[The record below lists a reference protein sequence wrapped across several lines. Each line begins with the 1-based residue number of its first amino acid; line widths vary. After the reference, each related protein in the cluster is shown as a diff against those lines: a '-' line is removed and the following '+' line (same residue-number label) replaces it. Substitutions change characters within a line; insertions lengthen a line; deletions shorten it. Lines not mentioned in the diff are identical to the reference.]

1 MAINWDEIQRWDP
14 KNLNSAS
21 RKLRELRQGLMTE
34 VDDANGAKN
43 RIKSTGAAVEAMK
56 TSLGS
61 LNSNLDQLV
70 NDISELMMATA
81 AAAEGVWDV
90 KTKVLECTSFVAEN
104 TYLKIQGNGEVVVD
118 LSGKYAGGSMEAKNK
133 GKDLENLIKAALD
146 RARDVD
152 DAYDKRLKAVGD
164 GTYKSSETASSQSQG
179 LPDLP
184 QKGWSAT
191 EVAAWWNALTPEEK
205 KNIIENHPD
214 DIRNLDGIS
223 ANARD
228 EANRKV
234 LDKELER
241 ARHDRDE
248 LQKKVDEEGFD
259 DDNINPYLD
268 DKNKADKRVKDLEKI
283 QNLMGEKEGDGSKY
297 HLLTLDA
304 SGDKDVRAA
313 IAMGDVDKASNI
325 ATVVPGVGTTVRD
338 SMDGE
343 LHKAEE
349 LRNHSGSDNT
359 AAVAWIGYD
368 TPDSIWSPETRG
380 TGTADEGARSLNG
393 FHEGIHAYRQSQGS
407 DPHITTV
414 AHSYGSLTAGTAA
427 LTTKAGAVDDMVLYG
442 SPGGRA
448 TDVHQYNVPEGHVYA
463 SANDKDEVTGKGGW
477 WQGILGGGEEAVGM
491 GKKPVEL
498 HGVKNIASNGGGH
511 DDYWNNP
518 EFVEDASQIVADEDP
533 GVDRSD
539 NQAEA
544 VTKPPAK
551 K

>member
-1 MAINWDEIQRWDP
+1 
-14 KNLNSAS
+14 
-21 RKLRELRQGLMTE
+21 
-34 VDDANGAKN
+34 
-43 RIKSTGAAVEAMK
+43 
-56 TSLGS
+56 
-61 LNSNLDQLV
+61 
-70 NDISELMMATA
+70 
-81 AAAEGVWDV
+81 
-90 KTKVLECTSFVAEN
+90 
-104 TYLKIQGNGEVVVD
+104 
-118 LSGKYAGGSMEAKNK
+118 MEAKNK

-393 FHEGIHAYRQSQGS
+393 FHEGIHAYRQSQGH

-518 EFVEDASQIVADEDP
+518 EFAEDASQIVAGEDP

>member
-34 VDDANGAKN
+34 ADDADGAKS
-43 RIKSTGAAVEAMK
+43 RIRSTGAAVEAMK

-61 LNSNLDQLV
+61 LNSNLSQLV

-184 QKGWSAT
+184 QKGWAGT
-191 EVAAWWNALTPEEK
+191 EGGGWGNALTPEEK

-518 EFVEDASQIVADEDP
+518 EFVEDASQIVANEDP

>member
-34 VDDANGAKN
+34 ADDADGAKS
-43 RIKSTGAAVEAMK
+43 RIRSTGAAVEAMK

-61 LNSNLDQLV
+61 LNSNLSQLV

-184 QKGWSAT
+184 QKGWSAN
-191 EVAAWWNALTPEEK
+191 EVAAWWDAHPPAEK

-214 DIRNLDGIS
+214 EIRNLDGIS

-448 TDVHQYNVPEGHVYA
+448 TDAHQYNVPEGHVYA
-463 SANDKDEVTGKGGW
+463 SANDKDEVAGKGGF
-477 WQGILGGGEEAVGM
+477 WQGLLGGGEEMVGM

-518 EFVEDASQIVADEDP
+518 EFVEDASQIVAGEDP

>member
-518 EFVEDASQIVADEDP
+518 EFVEDASQIVANEDP

>member
-297 HLLTLDA
+297 HILTLDA

-518 EFVEDASQIVADEDP
+518 EFVEDASQIVANEDP

>member
-34 VDDANGAKN
+34 VDDANGAKS
-43 RIKSTGAAVEAMK
+43 RIRSTGAAVEAMK

-518 EFVEDASQIVADEDP
+518 EFVEDASQIVANEDP

>member
-241 ARHDRDE
+241 ARHDRNNIHSGAMDHNRSAWE
-248 LQKKVDEEGFD
+248 RANQK
-259 DDNINPYLD
+259 
-268 DKNKADKRVKDLEKI
+268 VKDLEKI
-283 QNLMGEKEGDGSKY
+283 QKLMGGGDGSKY

-518 EFVEDASQIVADEDP
+518 EFVEDASQIVAGEDP

>member
-34 VDDANGAKN
+34 ADDADGAKS
-43 RIKSTGAAVEAMK
+43 RIRSTGAAVEAMK

-61 LNSNLDQLV
+61 LNSNLSQLV

-164 GTYKSSETASSQSQG
+164 GTYKSSDTPPPHPGG
-179 LPDLP
+179 LRALP

-214 DIRNLDGIS
+214 EIRNLDGIS

-448 TDVHQYNVPEGHVYA
+448 TDAHQYNVPEGHVYA
-463 SANDKDEVTGKGGW
+463 SANDKDEVAGKGGF
-477 WQGILGGGEEAVGM
+477 WQGLLGGGEEMVGM

-518 EFVEDASQIVADEDP
+518 EFVEDASQIVAGEDP

>member
-34 VDDANGAKN
+34 ADDADGAKS
-43 RIKSTGAAVEAMK
+43 RIRSTGAAVEAMK

-61 LNSNLDQLV
+61 LNSNLSQLV

-191 EVAAWWNALTPEEK
+191 EVAAWWNALTPAEK

-214 DIRNLDGIS
+214 EIRNLDGIS

-448 TDVHQYNVPEGHVYA
+448 TDAHQYNVPEGHVYA
-463 SANDKDEVTGKGGW
+463 SANDKDEVAGKGGF
-477 WQGILGGGEEAVGM
+477 WQGLLGGGEEMVGM

-518 EFVEDASQIVADEDP
+518 EFVEDASQIVAGEDP

>member
-34 VDDANGAKN
+34 ADDADGAKS
-43 RIKSTGAAVEAMK
+43 RIRSTGAAVEAMK

-61 LNSNLDQLV
+61 LNSNLSQLV

-191 EVAAWWNALTPEEK
+191 EGAAWGDALTPEEK

-214 DIRNLDGIS
+214 EIRNLDGIS

-448 TDVHQYNVPEGHVYA
+448 TDAHQYNVPEGHVYA
-463 SANDKDEVTGKGGW
+463 SANDKDEVAGKGGF
-477 WQGILGGGEEAVGM
+477 WQGLLGGGEEMVGM

-518 EFVEDASQIVADEDP
+518 EFVEDASQIVAGEDP

>member
-491 GKKPVEL
+491 GKEPVEL

-518 EFVEDASQIVADEDP
+518 EFVEDASQIVANEDP

>member
-34 VDDANGAKN
+34 ADDANGAKN

-228 EANRKV
+228 EANRKI
-234 LDKELER
+234 LGKELER

-518 EFVEDASQIVADEDP
+518 EFVEDASQIVANEDP

>member
-34 VDDANGAKN
+34 ADDADGAKS
-43 RIKSTGAAVEAMK
+43 RIRSTGAAVEAMK

-61 LNSNLDQLV
+61 LNSNLSQLV

-179 LPDLP
+179 LPGRP
-184 QKGWSAT
+184 QDGWAGA

-214 DIRNLDGIS
+214 EIRNLDGIS

-448 TDVHQYNVPEGHVYA
+448 TDAHQYNVPEGHVYA
-463 SANDKDEVTGKGGW
+463 SANDKDEVAGKGGF
-477 WQGILGGGEEAVGM
+477 WQGLLGGGEEMVGM

-518 EFVEDASQIVADEDP
+518 EFVEDASQIVAGEDP

>member
-448 TDVHQYNVPEGHVYA
+448 TDAHQYNVPEGHVYA
-463 SANDKDEVTGKGGW
+463 SANDKDEVAGKGGF
-477 WQGILGGGEEAVGM
+477 WQGLLGGGEEMVGM

-518 EFVEDASQIVADEDP
+518 EFVEDASQIVAGEDP